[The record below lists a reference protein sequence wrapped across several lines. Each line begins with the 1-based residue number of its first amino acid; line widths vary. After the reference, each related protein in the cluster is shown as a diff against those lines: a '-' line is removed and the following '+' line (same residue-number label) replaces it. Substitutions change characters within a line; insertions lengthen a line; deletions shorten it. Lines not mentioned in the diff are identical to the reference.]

1 LLASTLPVRGLFDHH
16 PRSLGVAGGF
26 AHHVARQRFAEAD
39 LVIAVG
45 ASLAFHTIDGGRLFA
60 NADVLQIDPAPQG
73 LRQGRKG
80 ADFHLRCDASEG
92 LLALTGALS
101 SMPLKPSGW
110 RVDELADQ
118 MLGPPDLYEYA
129 AEPGHHDPRD
139 VIAALDSAIPKD
151 WDIVNASGHCSYF
164 SAQMRG
170 RSADRFMAI
179 REFGAIGNGLSYAV
193 GVAVAKPDRP
203 IVLIDGDG
211 GLLMHV
217 QELETIR
224 RHGLKI
230 LVCVLNDGAYGSE
243 IHKLRAD
250 GLSDH
255 GAMFGRGDFA
265 RLSRGFGLRGEKI
278 DDLLL
283 LPQML
288 EAHLRQD
295 ISEVWDFPISDRIA
309 SPVMRRTVSRG
320 R

>member
-1 LLASTLPVRGLFDHH
+1 
-16 PRSLGVAGGF
+16 
-26 AHHVARQRFAEAD
+26 
-39 LVIAVG
+39 
-45 ASLAFHTIDGGRLFA
+45 
-60 NADVLQIDPAPQG
+60 
-73 LRQGRKG
+73 
-80 ADFHLRCDASEG
+80 
-92 LLALTGALS
+92 
-101 SMPLKPSGW
+101 
-110 RVDELADQ
+110 
-118 MLGPPDLYEYA
+118 
-129 AEPGHHDPRD
+129 
-139 VIAALDSAIPKD
+139 
-151 WDIVNASGHCSYF
+151 
-164 SAQMRG
+164 
-170 RSADRFMAI
+170 MAI